1 MPIRFSDI
9 TGGGIPFGNTAG
21 RPANPGTG
29 KLYSNGETARLEL
42 YTSAGAW
49 ENIVQEVPGV
59 ASIGG
64 QYLETN
70 NSNTIT
76 IYGTNFVSGATAFA
90 IGTDAVEIAAT
101 STTFNS
107 LVQLSA
113 VFTGLTS
120 ANEPYDIKV
129 VNPSNLFGIL
139 PDSLFVN
146 NQVAWT
152 TPVGS
157 LGTFAEQVAISV
169 SAVAEDDSTIT
180 YAVASGSTLPSGIT
194 LNTATGL
201 LSGTL
206 ADVASNT
213 TYTFTLTASDGSNPA
228 VSRQFSILVNAAP
241 VWVTS
246 SGTLGTFNE
255 GASITLSAL
264 SATDSSDTVTYA
276 LASGSSLPSGVT
288 LNSNSGVISGTL
300 PDIATDTTYTFT
312 INALD
317 GVNTIPRTFS
327 ISSNADIAIASEVLL
342 VAGGGAGGGFSY
354 GGGGGAGGLV
364 YYDATNLMKFSSY
377 ALSVGSGGSQNSA
390 RAPQTST
397 NGGNTSF
404 TGLTTAIGGG
414 TGGGDDYDGLT
425 GGSSGGNSD
434 GGSDGTGGLTV
445 APTSGQGF
453 SGGRA
458 SDGTGGGAGGGGAG
472 GAGSNSPSLGGNR
485 NGGLGLQYSITGT
498 ATYYAGGGGGSTRSG
513 GTNGSGGSGI
523 GGSGVE
529 GGTGTAG
536 SAGTG
541 SGGGGGSTGGAGG
554 SGVIIVAY
562 PNTFPVLVI
571 PGTLTYDQPTRTGYR
586 VYRFTAGTGTITF

>member
-1 MPIRFSDI
+1 MGISKLNPSA
-9 TGGGIPFGNTAG
+9 GGIPFGDTAG
-21 RPANPGTG
+21 RPTATTG

-42 YTSAGAW
+42 YTSGGQW

-59 ASIGG
+59 SSIGG

-90 IGTDAVEIAAT
+90 IGTNAVEIAAT
-101 STTFNS
+101 STTYNS
-107 LVQLSA
+107 LVELSA
-113 VFTGLTS
+113 VFTGLTA

-139 PDSLFVN
+139 PDSLFIN
-146 NQVAWT
+146 NQVTWT
-152 TPVGS
+152 TPAGS
-157 LGTFAEQVAISV
+157 LGIFADQVAISV
-169 SAVAEDDSTIT
+169 SAVASDDSTIT

-201 LSGTL
+201 LSGTP

-246 SGTLGTFNE
+246 AGTLGTFNE

-327 ISSNADIAIASEVLL
+327 ISSNANVAIPSEVLL

-377 ALSVGSGGSQNSA
+377 TLSVGSGGSQNSA
-390 RAPQTST
+390 RSPQTST
-397 NGGNTSF
+397 NGGSTSF

-434 GGSDGTGGLTV
+434 GGSNGSGGSTV

-458 SDGTGGGAGGGGAG
+458 TDGNGAAGGGGAG

-485 NGGLGLQYSITGT
+485 NGGPGLQYSITGT
-498 ATYYAGGGGGSTRSG
+498 ATYYAGGGGGSTREG

-536 SAGTG
+536 SANTG

-562 PNTFPVLVI
+562 PNTFPALVI
-571 PGTLTYDQPTRTGYR
+571 PGTLTYNQPTRAGYR
-586 VYRFTAGTGTITF
+586 VYRFTAGSGTVTF

>member
-1 MPIRFSDI
+1 MGISKLNPSA
-9 TGGGIPFGNTAG
+9 GGIPFGNTAG
-21 RPANPGTG
+21 RPTAATG

-76 IYGTNFVSGATAFA
+76 IYGTNFVSGASAFA
-90 IGTDAVEIAAT
+90 IGTNAVEVAAT

-107 LVQLSA
+107 LVQLTA
-113 VFTGLTS
+113 VFTGLTA

-139 PDSLFVN
+139 PDALFVN
-146 NQVAWT
+146 NQVTWT
-152 TPVGS
+152 TSAGS
-157 LGTFAEQVAISV
+157 LGSFGDAVAISV
-169 SAVAEDDSTIT
+169 SAIAADESAIT
-180 YAVASGSTLPSGIT
+180 YAVASGSSLPSGIT

-201 LSGTL
+201 ISGTL
-206 ADVASNT
+206 PDVASNT

-228 VSRQFSILVNAAP
+228 VSRQFSFTSNAAP
-241 VWVTS
+241 VWTTS
-246 SGTLGTFNE
+246 AGSLGSFAEQSAIN
-255 GASITLSAL
+255 ITVA
-264 SATDSSDTVTYA
+264 ATDPSDTVTYA
-276 LASGSSLPSGVT
+276 LNSGSSLPSGIT
-288 LNSNSGVISGTL
+288 LNTSTGVISGTL
-300 PDIATDTTYTFT
+300 PDIETDTQYSFVINATDA
-312 INALD
+312 IN
-317 GVNTIPRTFS
+317 VVPRTFTLN
-327 ISSNADIAIASEVLL
+327 SSALAPAEILL
-342 VAGGGAGGGFSY
+342 VAGGGAGGGFAY

-364 YYDATNLMKFSSY
+364 YYSTYSLAKGSSY
-377 ALSVGSGGSQNSA
+377 SLSVGSGGSQNSG

-434 GGSDGTGGLTV
+434 GGSNGSGGLTV

-458 SDGTGGGAGGGGAG
+458 TDGTGAAGGGGAG
-472 GAGSNSPSLGGNR
+472 GAGSNNPALGGNR
-485 NGGLGLQYSITGT
+485 NGGIGLQYSITGT

-513 GTNGSGGSGI
+513 GSNGSGGSGI
-523 GGSGVE
+523 GGNGAEGATGGSG
-529 GGTGTAG
+529 A
-536 SAGTG
+536 AGTG
-541 SGGGGGSTGGAGG
+541 SGGGGGSVGGAGG
-554 SGVIIVAY
+554 SGVIVIAY
-562 PNTFPVLVI
+562 PNTFSAIATI
-571 PGTLTYDQPTRTGYR
+571 PGTLTYDQPTRSGYR
-586 VYRFTAGTGTITF
+586 VYRFTAGSGTVTF